1 MLVSSVTGTQ
11 NDHHKGDP
19 NSFVMGH
26 LIDGRF
32 DGSFYTLGETFHSE
46 PIERYTQSKTS
57 FHSIIFPAT
66 SVKFNFS
73 KIQRKIAHFNDLQKL
88 KHQVTNKRVRHS
100 NPSSSDLNSCTV
112 YLAADHLFF
121 KEVGS
126 GSESV
131 TVAEM
136 VYHVAMADKIFRG
149 TDFNQDGGPGDGVG
163 FVIAAVTVFK
173 EAQAEGSLASPDDI
187 SILSYLTKWSEI
199 DHDDYCLALL
209 FTYRDFPSGAL
220 GLAWIASTDQM
231 DPGGICS
238 PETYL
243 EGKEEPMYFNT
254 GVVTLLNYGA
264 RVPRKAT
271 VITVAHE
278 LGHSFGSEH
287 DPATAQCSPGGQ
299 AGNFIM
305 YPKASD
311 GHEPNN
317 YLFSSCS
324 KQEVSSVISARG
336 PLCFIAHNNGSYCGN
351 KIVEEYEDCDCGS
364 PEECLVVDKCCVAR
378 NDAMKV
384 PGCTIQPGK
393 QCSGQEG
400 RCPQAESKPKNVTC
414 NAGLNTCQEGACIGT
429 ICALYGTNDCEC
441 HQNREEMCHVC
452 CNGSNGV
459 CISAQHFLGRVILK
473 RPGST
478 CKHHQGYCDEH
489 GLCVTVDSEDQ
500 LNTLR
505 EVFRRFFTKETM
517 GNLWSWM
524 TREW

>member
-1 MLVSSVTGTQ
+1 
-11 NDHHKGDP
+11 
-19 NSFVMGH
+19 
-26 LIDGRF
+26 
-32 DGSFYTLGETFHSE
+32 
-46 PIERYTQSKTS
+46 
-57 FHSIIFPAT
+57 
-66 SVKFNFS
+66 
-73 KIQRKIAHFNDLQKL
+73 
-88 KHQVTNKRVRHS
+88 
-100 NPSSSDLNSCTV
+100 
-112 YLAADHLFF
+112 
-121 KEVGS
+121 
-126 GSESV
+126 
-131 TVAEM
+131 M

-393 QCSGQEG
+393 QCSNVAGKCCAEDCTFISASQRLVCQAETECSMVSICKYPLIILGGRRHFETHLVTWLLGFDVTKSRSFKGTFKCGQEG